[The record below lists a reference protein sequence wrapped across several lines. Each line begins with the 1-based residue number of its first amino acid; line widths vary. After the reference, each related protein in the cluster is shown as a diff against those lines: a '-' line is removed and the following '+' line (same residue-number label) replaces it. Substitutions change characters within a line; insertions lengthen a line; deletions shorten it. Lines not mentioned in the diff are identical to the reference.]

1 MIIEYEWV
9 NREPF
14 LEYNSHKVQNWLFQF
29 CAKGW
34 LTETGKLASS
44 GEAEAI
50 AYRSYSLE
58 VVKGNR
64 KNVTGYASGDVFN
77 MAEAYRSIR
86 DWDRELKLEISGE
99 LCGPRVIPNWDRYS
113 LQVSGELDL

>member
-14 LEYNSHKVQNWLFQF
+14 LEYNSHKVQNWLIQF
-29 CAKGW
+29 C
-34 LTETGKLASS
+34 
-44 GEAEAI
+44 
-50 AYRSYSLE
+50 
-58 VVKGNR
+58 
-64 KNVTGYASGDVFN
+64 
-77 MAEAYRSIR
+77 AEAYRSIR
-86 DWDRELKLEISGE
+86 DWDKELKLEISGE

>member
-50 AYRSYSLE
+50 AYKSLTMKVE
-58 VVKGNR
+58 KSVR
-64 KNVTGYASGDVFN
+64 RHVTGYSSGEVSSVS
-77 MAEAYRSIR
+77 EAYRTLEK
-86 DWDRELKLEISGE
+86 WDNSLMLEVSGE
-99 LCGPRVIPNWDRYS
+99 LHGPRVIPNWDRYS